1 MNKGI
6 NYSKLIFEKKIS
18 LNENNINTLYKLK
31 VFVKFSKPNH
41 FVSFIYLKNDH
52 NESDEILLE
61 YNDLENGFIKKI
73 INSDIN
79 SFFDNEI

>member
-6 NYSKLIFEKKIS
+6 N
-18 LNENNINTLYKLK
+18 KLK
-31 VFVKFSKPNH
+31 DFVKFSKPNH

-73 INSDIN
+73 INPEMSK
-79 SFFDNEI
+79 FFGNGYPQIMIYLKD